1 MSGIIKTFL
10 IGLGLGSVGA
20 AVLASYIPF
29 VNLQREPSLISVQP
43 NGGAVETFFIN
54 LPDDRIAVTAPETMP
69 KGVLSFLE
77 SLDQHNIHVQA
88 EVFKVRNQNNKVI
101 GIGSRLSSSKES
113 TSQFVEWT
121 VHFPA
126 RGTMYAKMHLNPE
139 PNGLRRG
146 RLVAG
151 TRDFKGLSG
160 SITEEVFASPPQ
172 KNTTAFQIHLKAVLT
187 QALGDLKSNM

>member
-10 IGLGLGSVGA
+10 FGLGLGSVGA
-20 AVLASYIPF
+20 AVLASYLPF

-54 LPDDRIAVTAPETMP
+54 LPDDRITGTAPKALQ
-69 KGVLSFLE
+69 KGALSFLE
-77 SLDQHNIHVQA
+77 SLDQHNIHVHA

-126 RGTMYAKMHLNPE
+126 RGTMYAKMHLTPE
-139 PNGLRRG
+139 PDGLRSG
-146 RLVAG
+146 QLVAG
-151 TRDFKGLSG
+151 TRDFKDLSG
-160 SITEEVFASPPQ
+160 SMTEEVFPIPSQ
-172 KNTTAFQIHLKAVLT
+172 KDTQAFQIHLTAVLT
-187 QALGDLKSNM
+187 RALGDFKSNM